1 MVWSLYLEAIDLVA
15 NTEQER
21 QAILAAYPPVSDK
34 KKSPWVDKVNKM
46 SDAQVHAIYIR
57 LKGQGK
63 IK

>member
-1 MVWSLYLEAIDLVA
+1 MAT
-15 NTEQER
+15 NQQER
-21 QAILAAYPPVSDK
+21 DAILAAYPPVADK
-34 KKSPWVDKVNKM
+34 KKSAWVKRVGSM